1 MRPIHALSLLVAASL
16 KLLTPM
22 IALAQAPAPHEH
34 DLGELGSVDIATSCS
49 AEANAHVQRG
59 LALLHHMM
67 YERAAKAFAAAAAV
81 QPACAMAYWG
91 QAMSF
96 VHPIWSDPPSAAA
109 FAKGALLADTALA
122 EGAKTSRERA
132 YIEAIQRYYRAS
144 QTNKEAVN
152 LRAFAGGWAAV
163 HELYPDDPDAALF
176 YALAQLATADPTDK
190 TFAQQRRAGE
200 LIERV
205 FARYPNHPGAHHYF
219 IHAYDYP
226 PLAARALQVARD
238 YGRIAPEVPHAL
250 HMPSHIFTRLGLW
263 EDSIAW
269 NERSA
274 AAALESPV
282 GSVVSLHYLHALD
295 YLAYAHLQRAED
307 EKAAQILAKL
317 QRLQPP
323 VQPELA
329 SAYALAAVPARI
341 ALERQD
347 WAAAMALAPRSPEW
361 FAWSSFP
368 AVEAITHFARA
379 LGAAHRRNVSLAR
392 QSLDTLAA
400 LRDRAAESNA
410 YWGTQ
415 VEIQR
420 LAALAWLTFEQGER
434 RQGIETM
441 RQAAQLEASTEKHP
455 VTPGEV
461 LPASELLAD
470 MLLEMGEHAAARKQ
484 YAATLERSPN
494 RFNSSYGVGR
504 AAELAGDEAA
514 AIKSYRQLV
523 AFAVTDGKARTD
535 RLQHAARY
543 LASRQLA
550 PRASAPRPGWSPDL
564 ALEGAIECCFGSK
577 ADGGGNVG
585 DAHALTVEQTGG
597 DLQPPLAQVLDRGH
611 SHELG
616 EPLREGGA
624 RQAGLTAQRV
634 ERPGLCR
641 PPVYRAQRCTDMA
654 IAQAGEPAGRLIR
667 QAVDV
672 LAHRVQEHQ
681 LAALREDRLA
691 AGARLLAFFERAAHQ
706 IEREN
711 AGGTRPSDLQ
721 YARQCF
727 QHRVVRSRVA
737 AEKAADEA
745 RLLPVAAEL
754 VQNEWQRIARRAPI
768 QAGVRHCVGAGLG
781 ADRVTIAAGDDYGIA
796 DVEAHRG
803 LRLVDELRP
812 ASAVEHHMKA
822 DDVLELRHHAGA
834 DAG

>member
-96 VHPIWSDPPSAAA
+96 VHPIWSDPPPAAA

-132 YIEAIQRYYRAS
+132 YIEAIQRYYRAGK
-144 QTNKEAVN
+144 TNKEAVN

-274 AAALESPV
+274 AAALKSPV
-282 GSVVSLHYLHALD
+282 GSAVSLHYLHALD

-347 WAAAMALAPRSPEW
+347 WAGAMALAPRSPEW

-494 RFNSSYGVGR
+494 RFNSSYGLGR

-550 PRASAPRPGWSPDL
+550 PRASAPRPGRSPT
-564 ALEGAIECCFGSK
+564 S
-577 ADGGGNVG
+577 
-585 DAHALTVEQTGG
+585 
-597 DLQPPLAQVLDRGH
+597 
-611 SHELG
+611 
-616 EPLREGGA
+616 
-624 RQAGLTAQRV
+624 
-634 ERPGLCR
+634 
-641 PPVYRAQRCTDMA
+641 
-654 IAQAGEPAGRLIR
+654 RLK
-667 QAVDV
+667 
-672 LAHRVQEHQ
+672 
-681 LAALREDRLA
+681 
-691 AGARLLAFFERAAHQ
+691 ARLNAASDPKPTAAAMWAMLMPWRSSRPAATCSRHLLKYW
-706 IEREN
+706 I
-711 AGGTRPSDLQ
+711 AGIPMSSANR
-721 YARQCF
+721 C
-727 QHRVVRSRVA
+727 
-737 AEKAADEA
+737 EKA
-745 RLLPVAAEL
+745 
-754 VQNEWQRIARRAPI
+754 
-768 QAGVRHCVGAGLG
+768 VR
-781 ADRVTIAAGDDYGIA
+781 D
-796 DVEAHRG
+796 
-803 LRLVDELRP
+803 RP
-812 ASAVEHHMKA
+812 ASRPRESSVQGCAGRPCIARNAAPTWRSRRPASQPVDSSGKLSMYWRTACRNINSLIFARIAWPPARGCWLSSSALRIRSNVRMPAALDRLTCSMRGNASNTGLYGRASQPRKPQTKRA
-822 DDVLELRHHAGA
+822 FSPWPPNSCRTNGSASLAGRRYRPASGTAWVPGSELIE
-834 DAG
+834 